1 MEPGQASSSPMAKL
15 NAELASNSILTSNI
29 NSKFYRSVSEH
40 DVVTAL
46 NNGVNRLN
54 LGAGLH
60 NLKPK
65 LE

>member
-1 MEPGQASSSPMAKL
+1 MAKL